1 MFEPTEYEAL
11 ISISTSL
18 IGKIDAIRYTQDTEN
33 DNILTRSEVIAYLF
47 EMVEKN
53 SENEVFKDIV
63 DRYKE

>member
-18 IGKIDAIRYTQDTEN
+18 IAKIDAIRYTQDTEN